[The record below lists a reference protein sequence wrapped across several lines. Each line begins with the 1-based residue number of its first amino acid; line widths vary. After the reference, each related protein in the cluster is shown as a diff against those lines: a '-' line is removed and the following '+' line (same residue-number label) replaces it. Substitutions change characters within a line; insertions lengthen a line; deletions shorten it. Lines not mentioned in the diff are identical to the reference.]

1 MKSRAQLKENWVSFS
16 FFIYLLF
23 LEIFDLRD
31 PKKWQILQVEN
42 KNLGMKIAFCDN
54 MKSIQKITDMEPTP
68 YLKFSSF
75 VKKMKLAKKIN
86 KELIE
91 TLICI
96 GHLDRDVEE
105 LEIKKEMALSKNK
118 GSRKQLKFA

>member
-1 MKSRAQLKENWVSFS
+1 
-16 FFIYLLF
+16 
-23 LEIFDLRD
+23 
-31 PKKWQILQVEN
+31 
-42 KNLGMKIAFCDN
+42 
-54 MKSIQKITDMEPTP
+54 MKSIQKITDKAPSSYP
-68 YLKFSSF
+68 KFSSF

-105 LEIKKEMALSKNK
+105 LEIKKEMALSKNN

>member
-1 MKSRAQLKENWVSFS
+1 MENWVSFRL
-16 FFIYLLF
+16 FIYLLF

-31 PKKWQILQVEN
+31 PKNWQILQVEN
-42 KNLGMKIAFCDN
+42 KNLGMKIAFCDDKKN
-54 MKSIQKITDMEPTP
+54 IKKITDMEPTP